1 MAILLTETDT
11 LILHIPKTAGMFV
24 EYAVRTLGI
33 QHVIPPAIGGQCP
46 RHGTAENYAPAARVA
61 AVIRHPAR
69 WIESWWRYH
78 VGGPPDLSG
87 FSYRFP
93 YGDEL
98 FPIHRRAGDDFGRLV
113 SLILDEAPGLVNR
126 LFGLYTARAH
136 VVMRYESLEGDLAL
150 LLNVPVTRIARMPW
164 QNVSRPDRRPI
175 WPPGTFQRWLEAEP
189 YAT

>member
-69 WIESWWRYH
+69 WIESWWRYQ
-78 VGGPPDLSG
+78 VGGLPDLSG

-93 YGDEL
+93 YGIACSGYTLPERTSSCGTSRL
-98 FPIHRRAGDDFGRLV
+98 RA
-113 SLILDEAPGLVNR
+113 
-126 LFGLYTARAH
+126 T
-136 VVMRYESLEGDLAL
+136 L
-150 LLNVPVTRIARMPW
+150 LCC
-164 QNVSRPDRRPI
+164 
-175 WPPGTFQRWLEAEP
+175 
-189 YAT
+189 